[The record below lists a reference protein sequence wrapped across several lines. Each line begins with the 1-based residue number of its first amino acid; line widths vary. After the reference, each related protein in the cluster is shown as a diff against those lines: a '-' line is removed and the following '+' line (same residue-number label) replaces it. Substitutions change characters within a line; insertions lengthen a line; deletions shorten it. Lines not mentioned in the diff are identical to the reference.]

1 METKASYIATGAF
14 TIAVILGVF
23 GFIYWVQTGGASGDR
38 VVYRVVFAGSVSG
51 LHPGSSVLFDG
62 MKVGEVT
69 QLTLDPH
76 DPRKV
81 DAFIAVDRG
90 VPIRA
95 DTKVALD
102 FQGLTGLAEVSLT
115 GGSAD
120 AKPVADADGGGPP
133 TLYTDRNATADVTQA
148 ARDVLSRI
156 DGLVADN
163 EQAMRSSLR
172 NVESLTATLAQNSK
186 RLDNVMT
193 GLEHLTGGSDNRGEI
208 AEAAAAIRK
217 LAENLDKRTDEV
229 STGLVRFSNSGLKEY
244 ESFAVDGRRTLAEL
258 QKVIKSINEH
268 PSQLIFGH

>member
-14 TIAVILGVF
+14 TIAVIFGVF

-38 VVYRVVFAGSVSG
+38 AVYRVVFGGSVSG

-62 MKVGEVT
+62 MRVGEVT
-69 QLTLDPH
+69 QLALDTH

-102 FQGLTGLAEVSLT
+102 FQGLTGLAGVSLT

-120 AKPVADADGGGPP
+120 AKPLADAAGGPP
-133 TLYTDRNATADVTQA
+133 TLYVDRNASADVTQA

-163 EQAMRSSLR
+163 EEAMRSSLR

-193 GLEHLTGGSDNRGEI
+193 GLEHLTGDNDNRGEI
-208 AEAAAAIRK
+208 AEAASAIRK
-217 LAENLDKRTDEV
+217 LAENLDKRTDEMA
-229 STGLVRFSNSGLKEY
+229 TGLVRFSNSGLKEY
-244 ESFAVDGRRTLAEL
+244 EAFAVDGRKTLAEL

>member
-14 TIAVILGVF
+14 TLAIIFAVF
-23 GFIYWVQTGGASGDR
+23 GFVYWVQTGGAGGDR
-38 VVYRVVFAGSVSG
+38 AVYRVVFAGSVAG

-62 MKVGEVT
+62 MRVGEVT
-69 QLTLDPH
+69 QLALDAH

-90 VPIRA
+90 VPIRT

-102 FQGLTGLAEVSLT
+102 FQGLTGLAEVALT

-120 AKPVADADGGGPP
+120 AKPVADVDGGGPP
-133 TLYTDRNATADVTQA
+133 TLFADRNATADVTQA

-163 EQAMRSSLR
+163 EEAMRSSLR

-186 RLDNVMT
+186 RLDSVMA
-193 GLEHLTGGSDNRGEI
+193 GLENLTGGADNRGEI
-208 AEAAAAIRK
+208 AEAALAIRN
-217 LAENLDKRTDEV
+217 LADNLDKRTADI

-244 ESFAVDGRRTLAEL
+244 EAFAVDGRKTLAEL
-258 QKVIKSINEH
+258 QKVIKSINDH